1 MADVDFSSLRRQRQ
15 PTRRERGLYQGWV
28 RYLRDSRLTA
38 DEIHARAAQA
48 AEQHR
53 QVPND

>member
-1 MADVDFSSLRRQRQ
+1 MGNVDFSTLRKVRQ
-15 PTRRERGLYQGWV
+15 PTRRERGLYQQWV
-28 RYLRDSRLTA
+28 RYLKDSRLSD

>member
-1 MADVDFSSLRRQRQ
+1 MGNVDFSSLRRQRQ
-15 PTRRERGLYQGWV
+15 PTRRERGLYQQWT
-28 RYLRDSRLTA
+28 RYLKDSRLSD
-38 DEIHARAAQA
+38 DEIHARASQA

>member
-1 MADVDFSSLRRQRQ
+1 MGNVDFSTLRKVRQ
-15 PTRRERGLYQGWV
+15 PTRKERGLYQQWV
-28 RYLRDSRLTA
+28 RYLKDSSLSD